1 MDEDELFNP
10 DYTEVHRV
18 LDVSKLSDPNGG
30 DDITHFL
37 VKWKGL
43 PYEEATW
50 ELQQDVDPVKVEH
63 FYKFREPPE
72 DAEVIIAS
80 KIHNINIIPAYFYNT
95 FFVNRKRSICWMR
108 ILMDICCKLLAFN
121 IFEMPFF
128 EFCFD
133 FFS

>member
-80 KIHNINIIPAYFYNT
+80 KIHIIDIIPAYFYNT
-95 FFVNRKRSICWMR
+95 FFVNRKRSI
-108 ILMDICCKLLAFN
+108 LLNA
-121 IFEMPFF
+121 
-128 EFCFD
+128 D
-133 FFS
+133 TYGYLL

>member
-50 ELQQDVDPVKVEH
+50 ELQQDVDPVKVER

-80 KIHNINIIPAYFYNT
+80 KIHIIINIVLSNFYKTSVWN
-95 FFVNRKRSICWMR
+95 FCNKRVVFYRLQKHLEIY
-108 ILMDICCKLLAFN
+108 CKLLAYN
-121 IFEMPFF
+121 IFKLQ
-128 EFCFD
+128 CF
-133 FFS
+133 